1 MGTQLIA
8 CAAAACV
15 RLTGRKMLMHTLS
28 LMITAEAGKR
38 HRRNQHNSR
47 GRNPKNPIFHKLIPF
62 LSARTA
68 QLLISSFCVTMLQ
81 YSMLP
86 IS

>member
-1 MGTQLIA
+1 MGAQLVA

-28 LMITAEAGKR
+28 LVITAEAGKR

-47 GRNPKNPIFHKLIPF
+47 GRNTKSPVFQSLSL